1 MIKKYIFKEGE
12 MGREGAGERI
22 WVKEYW
28 NYWSFGGQPFCKS
41 EISSIVKVKRMKKGF
56 SQ

>member
-1 MIKKYIFKEGE
+1 